1 MPVLSSTT
9 RCHRVHLP
17 TKNHQKIPL
26 DNQALNAIAYFLPC
40 NCMFLKCIC
49 NALAYAKVFQMSS
62 FFKFTVQSMQ
72 LHDFLMQLHCKCIAQ
87 KCNCIANAFF
97 GQRKENFP
105 PHPLY
110 KEKKKIK
117 KRKLKKEIFLHQEA
131 EEPGEVKKPKGLGPR
146 ARGNKKPFQ
155 PMKDWKGLSRKI
167 SASVLFRGRRFYRR

>member
-26 DNQALNAIAYFLPC
+26 DYQPLNANAYFLPC

-62 FFKFTVQSMQ
+62 FSKFTVPFMQ
-72 LHDFLMQLHCKCIAQ
+72 LHDFLMQLQCKCIAQ
-87 KCNCIANAFF
+87 KCNCNANAFF

-117 KRKLKKEIFLHQEA
+117 KKKIKKRKIFA
-131 EEPGEVKKPKGLGPR
+131 SRGGRTWRGDKNKWTGAAR
-146 ARGNKKPFQ
+146 ARHVRLACKVE
-155 PMKDWKGLSRKI
+155 
-167 SASVLFRGRRFYRR
+167 VLRAIGS